1 MIKKVYILFLLFIAI
16 LSGCKDKIGPEDCFM
31 AYGKESEKTISLTH
45 FEGIE
50 LYDRFRVV
58 LKQDTQQIERIVIK
72 GGSNV
77 IRNVTAELS
86 NNKLI
91 VKDRN
96 ICNWTRD
103 YTKRITIE
111 INCHELHSI
120 EVRDDVEILET
131 DELKSDSFILNQKS
145 TSNINLNFN
154 VYGQLEVNH
163 NGQGEIRLKGYAA
176 IFVPVMFDAGKLMAK
191 DLQGDYTFA
200 YHYGLNEMQVNP
212 LKALFVLVGNK
223 GDTYYYREPIE
234 TPLQVTRLG
243 EGKVEKR

>member
-1 MIKKVYILFLLFIAI
+1 MIKKVYILFLLFIA
-16 LSGCKDKIGPEDCFM
+16 LLGSCKDKLGPEDCFM
-31 AYGKESEKTISLTH
+31 SYGKESENTISLAH
-45 FEGIE
+45 FDGIE

-58 LKQDTQQIERIVIK
+58 LRQDTQQIERIVIK

-77 IRNVTAELS
+77 IKNVTAVLD

-103 YTKRITIE
+103 FSKRITIE
-111 INCHELHSI
+111 INCHKLHSI
-120 EVRDDVEILET
+120 EVRDDAEILES
-131 DELKSDSFILNQKS
+131 DELKTDSFVLNQKS
-145 TSNINLNFN
+145 TSNINLKLNI
-154 VYGQLEVNH
+154 YGKLEVNH
-163 NGQGEIRLKGYAA
+163 NGQGEVKLQGYAA

-200 YHYGLNEMQVNP
+200 YHYGLNEMDLNP
-212 LKALFVLVGNK
+212 FKALYVLVGNK
-223 GDTYYYREPIE
+223 GATYYYHEPTE
-234 TPLQVTRLG
+234 TPVQITRLG